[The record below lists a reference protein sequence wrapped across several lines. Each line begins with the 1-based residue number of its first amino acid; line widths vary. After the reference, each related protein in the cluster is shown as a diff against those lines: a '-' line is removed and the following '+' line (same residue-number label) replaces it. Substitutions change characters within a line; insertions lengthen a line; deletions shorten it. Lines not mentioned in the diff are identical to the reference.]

1 MDYFLFSGFP
11 VMAEVNFVKTS
22 VGLVPASHADK
33 EIFNKWKGGAI
44 ICGKFTQSRNYKYH
58 KRFFGLLNLAFDYYE
73 PSSGVLTND
82 EKRIATKIFQ
92 TLDNASSNSGV
103 MLDWG
108 REFMKAESQ
117 LRKSQIENIQKA
129 FEPFREEMTIAAG
142 YYDEV
147 RTPVGVKKYA
157 RSISFAS
164 MDEQE
169 FRALYKA
176 VFDCLWRF
184 VLSRHFKD
192 EAEAEEAAVKML
204 TYV

>member
-1 MDYFLFSGFP
+1 
-11 VMAEVNFVKTS
+11 MAEVNFIKTS
-22 VGLVPASHADK
+22 TGLVPVSEADK
-33 EIFNKWKGGAI
+33 EIYDKWKLGRV

-58 KRFFGLLNLAFDYYE
+58 KKFFGLLNLAFNYYE

-92 TLDNASSNSGV
+92 TLDSASKGSGV

-108 REFMKAESQ
+108 REFMRTESQ

-147 RTPVGVKKYA
+147 RTPVGIKKYA

-164 MDEQE
+164 MDELQ
-169 FRALYKA
+169 FRELYKA
-176 VFDCLWRF
+176 LFNTLWRF
-184 VLSRHFKD
+184 VLSRYFKN
-192 EAEAEEAAVKML
+192 EAEAEDAALMML
-204 TYV
+204 NYV

>member
-1 MDYFLFSGFP
+1 
-11 VMAEVNFVKTS
+11 MAEVNFIKTS
-22 VGLVPASHADK
+22 SGLVPVSEADK
-33 EIFNKWKGGAI
+33 EIYNRWKLGRVI
-44 ICGKFTQSRNYKYH
+44 KGKFTESRNHKFH

-92 TLDNASSNSGV
+92 SLDNASSNSGV

-142 YYDEV
+142 YFDEV
-147 RTPVGVKKYA
+147 KTPVGVKKYA

-164 MDEQE
+164 MDEHQ
-169 FRALYKA
+169 FRELYKA
-176 VFDCLWRF
+176 LFNVLWRF
-184 VLSRHFKD
+184 VLSRHFEN
-192 EAEAEEAAVKML
+192 EAEAEDAALKML
-204 TYV
+204 TYS

>member
-1 MDYFLFSGFP
+1 
-11 VMAEVNFVKTS
+11 MAEVNFVKTS
-22 VGLVPASHADK
+22 NGLVPASHADK
-33 EIFNKWKGGAI
+33 EIFNKWKMGGV
-44 ICGKFTQSRNYKYH
+44 ICGKFSQSRNYKYH

-92 TLDNASSNSGV
+92 SLDNASNNSGV
-103 MLDWG
+103 MLNWG

-142 YYDEV
+142 YFDEV

-157 RSISFAS
+157 KSISFAS
-164 MDEQE
+164 MDEYQ
-169 FRALYKA
+169 FRELYKA
-176 VFDCLWRF
+176 VFNTVWRF
-184 VLSRHFKD
+184 VLSRYFKN
-192 EAEAEEAAVKML
+192 EAEAEDAAVMML
-204 TYV
+204 TYA